1 MNCIPNNDA
10 NFDNDRRIVPKQI
23 KLGLILQYMNNL
35 GRLRDTI
42 HFGFDFNPLINNLQR
57 QLKKIAETQ
66 NKNA

>member
-42 HFGFDFNPLINNLQR
+42 HFGFDFNPLINNR
-57 QLKKIAETQ
+57 GF
-66 NKNA
+66 